1 MKNEQNSRK
10 KTSTKSPG
18 EGIAD
23 SKTVVSSVTS
33 PVEKAPDP
41 AGKDA
46 GWPEP
51 SGAQMCTSTLRQA
64 AGCCKSIQTLHG
76 AVHLPAA

>member
-1 MKNEQNSRK
+1 MSRMAE
-10 KTSTKSPG
+10 KTSTKTPG
-18 EGIAD
+18 EGLVD
-23 SKTVVSSVTS
+23 SKTVVSFVAS

-46 GWPEP
+46 GWREP

-64 AGCCKSIQTLHG
+64 AGYGKSIRTLHG
-76 AVHLPAA
+76 VVHLPAA